1 MTLPLLGLLL
11 TAAALHAGW
20 NVLLKRAPDRQLVV
34 WWAVV
39 VSALCFVPVLA
50 LRPALPAIG
59 WRFALASAVVE
70 TAYFVALT
78 TAYRVADFSLVYP
91 IARGAAPAL
100 LAVAAV
106 LLLHERLSAYGIA
119 GLGAIVAGL
128 WLVAGTGRAAGPYP
142 ARGVALALL
151 VALCIATYSTIDG
164 AAVRRVDTT
173 AYTGAMFLLAAVVF
187 TPVTIRWYGW
197 PALRGALRT
206 RTGLIVVVGLL
217 QAAAYLL
224 VLYVYARAPVAYAGA
239 IRESSI
245 VLGALAGWLWLRE
258 SFGARR
264 VAGALVTCGGI
275 ALIAWAG

>member
-1 MTLPLLGLLL
+1 MTLPLLALLL
-11 TAAALHAGW
+11 AAAALHACW
-20 NVLLKRAPDRQLVV
+20 NLLLKRAPDRHLIV
-34 WWAVV
+34 WWAVIA
-39 VSALCFVPVLA
+39 SALCFVPVLL
-50 LRPALPAIG
+50 LRPSVPAIG

-70 TAYFVALT
+70 TAYFVSLT

-100 LAVAAV
+100 LALAAV
-106 LLLHERLSAYGIA
+106 LLLHERLSAAGVA
-119 GLGAIVAGL
+119 GLGAIVLGL
-128 WLVAGTGRAAGPYP
+128 WLVAGAGPVGGAYH

-164 AAVRRVDTT
+164 AAVRRVD
-173 AYTGAMFLLAAVVF
+173 AASYTGAMFLLAALVF

-206 RTGLIVVVGLL
+206 RAGLILLVGLL

-245 VLGALAGWLWLRE
+245 VLGALAGWVWLRE

-264 VAGALVTCGGI
+264 LAGALVTCAGI
-275 ALIAWAG
+275 ALIALAG

>member
-1 MTLPLLGLLL
+1 MTLPLLALLL
-11 TAAALHAGW
+11 AAAALHACW
-20 NVLLKRAPDRQLVV
+20 NLLLKRAPDRQLIV
-34 WWAVV
+34 WWAVS
-39 VSALCFVPVLA
+39 VSALCFVPVLL
-50 LRPALPAIG
+50 LRPAVPAIG

-70 TAYFVALT
+70 TAYFVSLT

-100 LAVAAV
+100 LALAAV
-106 LLLHERLSAYGIA
+106 LLLHEQLSAA
-119 GLGAIVAGL
+119 GVGPAGGA
-128 WLVAGTGRAAGPYP
+128 YH

-164 AAVRRVDTT
+164 AAVRRVD
-173 AYTGAMFLLAAVVF
+173 AASYTGAMFLLAALVF

-206 RTGLIVVVGLL
+206 RAGLILLVGLL

-245 VLGALAGWLWLRE
+245 VLGALAGWVWLRE

-264 VAGALVTCGGI
+264 LAGALVTCAGI
-275 ALIAWAG
+275 ALIALAG